1 MVARTAYLDGEP
13 CWADVLAVDMDAAKT
28 FYGAVLD
35 WSFRTGGQESGHY
48 VMALRA
54 GQAVAGISPPPPGP
68 EPAPAWTLYLASHD
82 LDATAQRVDR
92 AAGKVIMGPLDVP
105 GNGRLLFALDP
116 TGAAFGV
123 WEPGQHTGSQLYGEA
138 GALCWAE
145 LNSREPESADTFYRS
160 LFDYDQR
167 QLGDADQFD
176 YATWSLGGQTL
187 CGRLKMTDSWQGIAP
202 HWMVY
207 FAVDDADTG
216 RPGRRAGAAAPVR
229 LAARADRRAGRPRR
243 SAVRRARPVDG
254 DGPPAASGGPSLCA
268 AQRR

>member
-13 CWADVLAVDMDAAKT
+13 CWADVLAVDMDAAKA

-48 VMALRA
+48 VMALRD
-54 GQAVAGISPPPPGP
+54 GRAVAGISAPPPGP
-68 EPAPAWTLYLASHD
+68 EPAPAWTLYLTSHD
-82 LDATAQRVDR
+82 LDSTAQRVDR
-92 AAGKVIMGPLDVP
+92 CAGKVIMGPLDVP

-123 WEPGQHTGSQLYGEA
+123 WEPAEHTGSQLYGEA

-145 LNSREPESADTFYRS
+145 LNSREPESADVFYRS

-167 QLGDADQFD
+167 QMGDADQYD
-176 YATWSLGGQTL
+176 YTTWSLGGETL
-187 CGRLKMTDSWQGIAP
+187 CGRLKMTESWRGIAP

-207 FAVDDADTG
+207 FAVEDADVAAE
-216 RPGRRAGAAAPVR
+216 RA
-229 LAARADRRAGRPRR
+229 RR
-243 SAVRRARPVDG
+243 SGGQVQQPPFDSPHGRIAVLADP
-254 DGPPAASGGPSLCA
+254 GGALFGVLAP
-268 AQRR
+268 